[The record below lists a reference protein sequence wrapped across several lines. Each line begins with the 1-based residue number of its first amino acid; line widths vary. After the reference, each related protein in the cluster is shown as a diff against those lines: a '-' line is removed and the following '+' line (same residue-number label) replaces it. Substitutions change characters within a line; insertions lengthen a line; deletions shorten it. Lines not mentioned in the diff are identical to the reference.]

1 MRGPDRS
8 PGVNVG
14 SWLRDQAELRPEQAA
29 VIGAVRDEQLSYAEL
44 NRLANRVAAVLVEAG
59 VRPGERIALAL
70 GSEPLYLATYFAAAK
85 LGGVL
90 IPLNTR
96 LAPPE
101 IAFQL
106 DDSEPRLLVHA
117 AEIEAPARPGTLA
130 LTAAELRARLPHHAP
145 EPRLAP
151 GGEAPHVLMYTSGTT
166 GRPKGALLPHR
177 KTLYNTLNA
186 ELYFGLT
193 PRDVVFAAVPLFH
206 SYGLKILSVPAL
218 FAGATVVLGGPFDPL
233 GIQDSIAHYGA
244 TILGAVP
251 VMYQRMLRA
260 GIDAAK
266 LGSLRFAFSAGASID
281 VETIRALHA
290 LGVRLRQGYGQTE
303 TSILC
308 SLGDDHALRKA
319 GSVGLPVHYGEIR
332 VVDADGKTQPSG
344 VAGEIVVR
352 GPICMLGYWR
362 RPEET
367 AAAQLDGWHR
377 TGDLGVMDDEGY
389 VTLVGRLKELYISG
403 GENVYPAEVE
413 RVLEEHPDVAEA
425 AVVGIPDAEWGEVGR
440 AYVVPA
446 KRPLD
451 IDGLLGWARER
462 LAAYKLPRQVLLVDS
477 LPRTASGKVRK
488 HELAPGSV
496 AES

>member
-1 MRGPDRS
+1 
-8 PGVNVG
+8 VNVG
-14 SWLRDQAELRPEQAA
+14 SWLRDQAELRPDHAA
-29 VIGAVRDEQLSYAEL
+29 IVGDAADEILSYAEL
-44 NRLANRVAAVLVEAG
+44 NRLANRVAAALVDAG
-59 VRPGERIALAL
+59 VRPGDRVALAL
-70 GSEPLYLATYFAAAK
+70 GSEPLYLAIYFATAK
-85 LGGVL
+85 LGAVL

-106 DDSEPRLLVHA
+106 DDSEPRLVVHA
-117 AEIEAPARPGTLA
+117 AEIEMPERSGALVLAAPQ
-130 LTAAELRARLPHHAP
+130 LRARLPQTAP
-145 EPRLAP
+145 EPALAP

-186 ELYFGLT
+186 EVYFGLT

-233 GIQDSIAHYGA
+233 GIQDSIARRGA

-266 LGSLRFAFSAGASID
+266 LATLRFAFSAGASID

-308 SLGDDHALRKA
+308 SLGDADALRKA
-319 GSVGLPVHYGEIR
+319 GSVGLPVRHGEIR
-332 VVDADGKTQPSG
+332 VVDEEGKTQPSG
-344 VAGEIVVR
+344 LAGEIVVR

-362 RPEET
+362 RPAET
-367 AAAQLDGWHR
+367 AAAQVDGWHR
-377 TGDLGVMDDEGY
+377 TGDLAVMDEEGY

-413 RVLEEHPDVAEA
+413 RVLEEHPAVAEA
-425 AVVGIPDAEWGEVGR
+425 AVVGIPDPEWGEVGR

-446 KRPLD
+446 KRPFD
-451 IDGLLGWARER
+451 VDGLLLWARER

-488 HELAPGSV
+488 HELVPGPV
-496 AES
+496 VEP